1 MNIDDQ
7 LNQPCFANRSG
18 NNLIW
23 ICTLQQGKLDLGW
36 RYNADGTRSLLILLP
51 GSLSWNQT
59 YQIRAELISRQDPS
73 RLFTGHVTVQ
83 VQLMDSIEV
92 SVG

>member
-7 LNQPCFANRSG
+7 LSQSCFANRSG
-18 NNLIW
+18 NALTSLS
-23 ICTLQQGKLDLGW
+23 TLQEWRLELGW
-36 RYNADGTRSLLILLP
+36 RYNADGTRSSLTVLP
-51 GSLSWNQT
+51 GSLSSNQT

-83 VQLMDSIEV
+83 VQLLDSIEV